1 MKLKYYLRGLGMGI
15 IFATLVLTVSSA
27 IHNNN
32 LSEEK
37 IIEEA
42 KKLGMIMLD
51 ETESNQSGLWATND
65 TTEATEQESVLET
78 ENDSND
84 SSETETASETSES
97 TEGITSEEDAQVQE
111 ETTEDEKKEEGKPVT
126 GEDGQTYI
134 IINVYPGDT
143 ARMIAERL
151 YTNELVDD
159 AEAFRKYLGQT
170 GRANTLNVGEFMIP
184 VGATYEQVFNALLG
198 R

>member
-1 MKLKYYLRGLGMGI
+1 MD
-15 IFATLVLTVSSA
+15 
-27 IHNNN
+27 

-37 IIEEA
+37 IIKEA
-42 KKLGMIMLD
+42 KKLGMVMPD
-51 ETESNQSGLWATND
+51 ETESDQNGLWNNND
-65 TTEATEQESVLET
+65 TTETTEELLDTETVPEGESGSESV
-78 ENDSND
+78 
-84 SSETETASETSES
+84 ES
-97 TEGITSEEDAQVQE
+97 TESMPEDTQVQE
-111 ETTEDEKKEEGKPVT
+111 ETTEDEKKDEGRPVT
-126 GEDGQTYI
+126 GENGQTYI

-170 GRANTLNVGEFMIP
+170 GRANTLHVGEFMIP
-184 VGATYEQVFNALLG
+184 VGATYEQVFDALLG